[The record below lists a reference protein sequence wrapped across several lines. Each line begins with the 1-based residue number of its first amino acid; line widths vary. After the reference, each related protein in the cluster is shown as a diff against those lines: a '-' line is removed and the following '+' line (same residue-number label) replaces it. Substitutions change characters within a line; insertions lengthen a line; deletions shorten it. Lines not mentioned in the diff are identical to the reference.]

1 MLDKIFFLKLMKDE
15 DYVDD
20 TFLSIPLNIYTILT
34 FVLPVMISPVSP
46 IYVTLVQF
54 TCWIIAVNQFYWF
67 RKISLEKMAK
77 NEKEAKT
84 KK

>member
-1 MLDKIFFLKLMKDE
+1 MLDKLFFLKLMKDE

-46 IYVTLVQF
+46 IHITIIQF
-54 TCWIIAVNQFYWF
+54 GCWIVAVNQFYWF
-67 RKISLEKMAK
+67 RKISLEKMVK
-77 NEKEAKT
+77 DEKEQST